1 MNSKSFTVERLAVS
15 IYPTREEM
23 GAHAGRDA
31 AEAIKS
37 AIAEKGTANVMFAAA
52 PSQNETLSVLFE
64 DREIDWTKVNAF
76 HMDEYIGLGDTHP
89 AGFRN
94 FLKRAIFNRFTF
106 ASVNLLDG
114 NAQDPEREAER
125 YERLL
130 REHPLDVCLCGI
142 GENGHIAFNDPAV
155 ADFRDPKRVK
165 VVQLDEV
172 CRNQQVND
180 GCFEKLSDVPEFA
193 LTVTVPALTAAA
205 KMICSVPALSKA
217 NAVKHMLSD
226 EISEQCPASILRCH
240 YDAHLYLDTDA
251 AKYIL

>member
-1 MNSKSFTVERLAVS
+1 M
-15 IYPTREEM
+15 
-23 GAHAGRDA
+23 
-31 AEAIKS
+31 
-37 AIAEKGTANVMFAAA
+37 
-52 PSQNETLSVLFE
+52 
-64 DREIDWTKVNAF
+64 
-76 HMDEYIGLGDTHP
+76 
-89 AGFRN
+89 
-94 FLKRAIFNRFTF
+94 
-106 ASVNLLDG
+106 
-114 NAQDPEREAER
+114 
-125 YERLL
+125 
-130 REHPLDVCLCGI
+130 DVCLCGI

-155 ADFRDPKRVK
+155 ADFRDPKWVK

-240 YDAHLYLDTDA
+240 HHAHLYLDTDA